1 MRNVATYKI
10 LYWKEIPTQITV
22 EDESDTVNVM
32 LDDRFLKLVDAQAM
46 KEGLTETD
54 AFLDAWHWSE
64 EEEREGSAGEVAETL
79 KAEIEARK

>member
-1 MRNVATYKI
+1 VATYKI